1 MKRVLTNFFL
11 FLVILIP
18 INIKASC
25 YNSVS
30 IGGINNRMQGHQ
42 GTCRVAGSYS
52 GSAAGPCVTGS
63 CTNSGVASIGDSGG
77 KICFYANG
85 FGQTTCS
92 ITISASC
99 MCSGTAYS
107 TSFFVEIAEWGF
119 QNISVE
125 NYKLNKS
132 FADATHDYYVNVD
145 SDTVTIY
152 ATKNDSQTTIK
163 TSRTPKSTENVSSTK
178 IKYVFSGLVVGENKI
193 SLTSVSRFGTSIDS
207 RDKYTLH
214 ITRNKPKDVEK
225 ISLDKTDIK
234 LHQKGTVILT
244 VSTTPVDADL
254 SLLSWSSSNTSVATV
269 NDGVVTAVAPG
280 KATITASV
288 NGKTATA
295 NVTVLT
301 DVNSIAF
308 EQDVVNI
315 AVGQTK
321 YLSYK
326 IYPEDASNK
335 NVKFTSSDSSIATI
349 DKKGN
354 ITGVAPGKVIVEV
367 ETEDGEY
374 FSECLVIITKK
385 VDSINITPSKLIL
398 KTKQNAYLQAKIIP
412 EDATSKNV
420 IWTSSNINVATVNE
434 KGLVIAVNPGTA
446 TISANIDGIVS
457 NAVEVTVETEVVP
470 KTEESSNT
478 ILYIAIA
485 LILGAMV
492 FIGIKFKDDKK
503 ED

>member
-1 MKRVLTNFFL
+1 M
-11 FLVILIP
+11 
-18 INIKASC
+18 
-25 YNSVS
+25 
-30 IGGINNRMQGHQ
+30 
-42 GTCRVAGSYS
+42 
-52 GSAAGPCVTGS
+52 
-63 CTNSGVASIGDSGG
+63 
-77 KICFYANG
+77 
-85 FGQTTCS
+85 
-92 ITISASC
+92 
-99 MCSGTAYS
+99 
-107 TSFFVEIAEWGF
+107 
-119 QNISVE
+119 
-125 NYKLNKS
+125 
-132 FADATHDYYVNVD
+132 
-145 SDTVTIY
+145 
-152 ATKNDSQTTIK
+152 
-163 TSRTPKSTENVSSTK
+163 
-178 IKYVFSGLVVGENKI
+178 
-193 SLTSVSRFGTSIDS
+193 
-207 RDKYTLH
+207 
-214 ITRNKPKDVEK
+214 
-225 ISLDKTDIK
+225 
-234 LHQKGTVILT
+234 
-244 VSTTPVDADL
+244 
-254 SLLSWSSSNTSVATV
+254 
-269 NDGVVTAVAPG
+269 
-280 KATITASV
+280 
-288 NGKTATA
+288 
-295 NVTVLT
+295 TVLT